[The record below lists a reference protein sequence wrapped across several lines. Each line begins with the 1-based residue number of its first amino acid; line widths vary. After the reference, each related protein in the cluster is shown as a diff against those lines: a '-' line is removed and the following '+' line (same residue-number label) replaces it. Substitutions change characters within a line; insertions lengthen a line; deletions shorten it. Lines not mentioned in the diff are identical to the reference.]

1 MTTDKTN
8 TPIRTVIV
16 GVGNCASSLIQGV
29 SYCRDQGDA
38 AVGVSFPDLAGYTPA
53 DIELVAGFD
62 VDSRKVGISLGEAA
76 FAPPNC
82 TERFHTD
89 VADQTAPVL
98 RGPDLDGVAAHM
110 LTKPEDRSFRLSSEP
125 ALSQDEIIATL
136 RDLKAEV
143 MIIFLPVGSQKA
155 VEFYADCAL
164 KAGVAVVNG
173 IPVFIASHPIW
184 AEKFRA
190 AGVPILGD
198 DFKAQFGATIVHRTL
213 ANLAEM
219 RGVEVDRTYQLNVG
233 GNTDFLNMTE
243 HDRLVNKR
251 ESKTEAVQ
259 AMMEERLDDN
269 DIRIGP
275 SDYVPWLN
283 DRKVA
288 YVRLEGRLFGGART
302 NIEVRLD
309 VEDSPNAAAEALV
322 AIRLARI
329 ASDRG
334 LAGPIAAA
342 SAFLF
347 KHPPEQI
354 EDTDAH
360 DVILKCVN
368 GEGA

>member
-1 MTTDKTN
+1 MTQTSSSQ
-8 TPIRTVIV
+8 IRTVIV

-29 SYCRDQGDA
+29 SYCRALGDA
-38 AVGVSFPDLAGYTPA
+38 AVGVSFPELGGYTPA
-53 DIELVAGFD
+53 DVELVAGFD
-62 VDSRKVGISLGEAA
+62 VDSRKVGKSLGEAA
-76 FAPPNC
+76 FAAPNC
-82 TERFHTD
+82 TEQFHTD
-89 VADQTAPVL
+89 LAEQTGPVL

-110 LTKPEDRSFRLSSEP
+110 LANPEDRSFRLSAED
-125 ALSQDEIIATL
+125 ALSKEEIVAK
-136 RDLKAEV
+136 LKELEAEI

-155 VEFYADCAL
+155 VEFYVECAL
-164 KAGVAVVNG
+164 EAGVAVVNG
-173 IPVFIASHPIW
+173 IPVFIASHPVW
-184 AEKFRA
+184 ADKFRA

-198 DFKAQFGATIVHRTL
+198 DFKAQMGATVLHRTL

-219 RGVEVDRTYQLNVG
+219 RGVEIDRTYQLNVG
-233 GNTDFLNMTE
+233 GNTDFLNMSE
-243 HDRLVNKR
+243 NARLANKR

-259 AMMEERLDDN
+259 SAMEERLHEN

-329 ASDRG
+329 ARDRG
-334 LAGPIAAA
+334 LSGPITEA

-360 DVILKCVN
+360 DVVLRFVN
-368 GEGA
+368 EGS

>member
-1 MTTDKTN
+1 MTLAPSSS
-8 TPIRTVIV
+8 PIRTVIV

-29 SYCRDQGDA
+29 SYCRALGDK
-38 AVGVSFPDLAGYTPA
+38 AVGVSFPELAGYRPA
-53 DIELVAGFD
+53 DVELVAGFD
-62 VDSRKVGISLGEAA
+62 VDSRKVGKTLGEAA
-76 FAPPNC
+76 FAAPNC
-82 TERFHTD
+82 TEQFHTELTE
-89 VADQTAPVL
+89 QTAPVL

-110 LTKPEDRSFRLSSEP
+110 LTNPEDRSFRLSDAP
-125 ALSQDEIIATL
+125 ALSKAEIVAKL
-136 RDLKAEV
+136 RELEAEV
-143 MIIFLPVGSQKA
+143 MIIFLPVGSQNA
-155 VEFYADCAL
+155 VEFYVECAL
-164 KAGVAVVNG
+164 EAGVAVVNG
-173 IPVFIASHPIW
+173 IPVFIASHPVW

-198 DFKAQFGATIVHRTL
+198 DFKAQMGATIVHRTL

-219 RGVEVDRTYQLNVG
+219 RGVEIDRTYQLNVG
-233 GNTDFLNMTE
+233 GNTDFLNMSE
-243 HDRLVNKR
+243 NARLQNKR

-259 AMMEERLDDN
+259 SAMEQRLADN

-329 ASDRG
+329 ARDRG
-334 LAGPIAAA
+334 LAGPITEA

-360 DVILKCVN
+360 DVVMRFVN
-368 GEGA
+368 DAD

>member
-1 MTTDKTN
+1 MTKPTSSS
-8 TPIRTVIV
+8 PIRTVIV

-29 SYCRDQGDA
+29 SYCRAKGDD

-62 VDSRKVGISLGEAA
+62 VDRRKVGKTLGEAA
-76 FAPPNC
+76 LARPNC

-89 VADQTAPVL
+89 LAEQTGPVL
-98 RGPDLDGVAAHM
+98 RGPDLDGIAAHM
-110 LTKPEDRSFRLSSEP
+110 LNSPEDRSFRLSDAP
-125 ALSQDEIIATL
+125 ALTKAEIVAKL
-136 RDLKAEV
+136 RALSAEV
-143 MIIFLPVGSQKA
+143 MIIFLPVGSQDA
-155 VEFYADCAL
+155 VEFYVECAL
-164 KAGVAVVNG
+164 EAGVAVVNG
-173 IPVFIASHPIW
+173 IPVFIASHPVW
-184 AEKFRA
+184 AAKFEA
-190 AGVPILGD
+190 AGLPILGD
-198 DFKAQFGATIVHRTL
+198 DFKAQMGATILHRTL

-219 RGVEVDRTYQLNVG
+219 RGVEIDRTYQLNVG
-233 GNTDFLNMTE
+233 GNTDFLNMSE
-243 HDRLVNKR
+243 NARLTNKR

-259 AMMEERLDDN
+259 AAMEERLHEN

-329 ASDRG
+329 ALDRK
-334 LAGPIAAA
+334 LAGPISEA

-360 DVILKCVN
+360 DVVLRFVN
-368 GEGA
+368 DAD

>member
-1 MTTDKTN
+1 MTLAPSSS
-8 TPIRTVIV
+8 PIRTVIV

-29 SYCRDQGDA
+29 SYCRALGDE
-38 AVGVSFPDLAGYTPA
+38 AVGVSFPELAGYRPA
-53 DIELVAGFD
+53 DVELVAGFD
-62 VDSRKVGISLGEAA
+62 VDSRKVGKTLGEAA
-76 FAPPNC
+76 FAAPNC
-82 TERFHTD
+82 TEQFHTD
-89 VADQTAPVL
+89 LTEQTAPVL

-110 LTKPEDRSFRLSSEP
+110 LTNPEDRSFRLSDAP
-125 ALSQDEIIATL
+125 ALSKAEIVAKL
-136 RDLKAEV
+136 RELEAEV
-143 MIIFLPVGSQKA
+143 MIVFLPVGSQNA
-155 VEFYADCAL
+155 VEFYVECAL
-164 KAGVAVVNG
+164 EAGVAVVNG
-173 IPVFIASHPIW
+173 IPVFIASHPVW

-198 DFKAQFGATIVHRTL
+198 DFKAQMGATIVHRTL

-219 RGVEVDRTYQLNVG
+219 RGVEIDRTYQLNVG
-233 GNTDFLNMTE
+233 GNTDFLNMSE
-243 HDRLVNKR
+243 NARLQNKR

-259 AMMEERLDDN
+259 SAMEQRLADN

-329 ASDRG
+329 ARDRG
-334 LAGPIAAA
+334 LAGPITEA

-360 DVILKCVN
+360 DVVMRFVN
-368 GEGA
+368 DAD

>member
-1 MTTDKTN
+1 MTKSPSS
-8 TPIRTVIV
+8 PIRTVIV

-29 SYCRDQGDA
+29 SYCRALGDE

-53 DIELVAGFD
+53 DVELVAGFD
-62 VDSRKVGISLGEAA
+62 VDSRKVGKTLGEAA
-76 FAPPNC
+76 FAAPNC
-82 TERFHTD
+82 TEQFHTD
-89 VADQTAPVL
+89 LAEQTGPVL
-98 RGPDLDGVAAHM
+98 RGPNLDGVAAHM
-110 LTKPEDRSFRLSSEP
+110 LANPEDRSFRLSAEG
-125 ALSQDEIIATL
+125 ALSKEEIVAKL
-136 RDLKAEV
+136 NELEAEI

-155 VEFYADCAL
+155 VEFYVECAL
-164 KAGVAVVNG
+164 AAGVAVVNG
-173 IPVFIASHPIW
+173 IPVFIASHPVW
-184 AEKFRA
+184 ADKFRA
-190 AGVPILGD
+190 AGIPILGD
-198 DFKAQFGATIVHRTL
+198 DFKAQMGATVLHRTL

-219 RGVEVDRTYQLNVG
+219 RGVEIDRTYQLNVG
-233 GNTDFLNMTE
+233 GNTDFLNMSE
-243 HDRLVNKR
+243 NARLANKR

-259 AMMEERLDDN
+259 SAMEERLHEN

-329 ASDRG
+329 ARDRG
-334 LAGPIAAA
+334 LSGPITEA

-360 DVILKCVN
+360 DVVLRFVD
-368 GEGA
+368 EAS

>member
-1 MTTDKTN
+1 MTQLSP

-29 SYCRDQGDA
+29 SYCRALGDKA
-38 AVGVSFPDLAGYTPA
+38 IGVSFPDLGGYTPA
-53 DIELVAGFD
+53 DVDLVAGFD
-62 VDSRKVGISLGEAA
+62 VDSRKVGKTLGEAA

-82 TERFHTD
+82 TEQFHTD
-89 VADQTAPVL
+89 VAEHTGPVL
-98 RGPDLDGVAAHM
+98 RGPDLDGVASHM
-110 LTKPEDRSFRLSSEP
+110 LANPADRSFRLSEAP
-125 ALSQDEIIATL
+125 ALSKAEIVSQLQDL
-136 RDLKAEV
+136 RAEV

-155 VEFYADCAL
+155 VEFYVDCAL
-164 KAGVAVVNG
+164 EAGVAVVNG
-173 IPVFIASHPIW
+173 IPVFIASHPVW
-184 AEKFRA
+184 AEKFHA
-190 AGVPILGD
+190 AGLPILGD
-198 DFKAQFGATIVHRTL
+198 DFKAQMGATILHRTL

-219 RGVEVDRTYQLNVG
+219 RGVEIDRTYQLNVG
-233 GNTDFLNMTE
+233 GNTDFLNMSE
-243 HDRLVNKR
+243 NARLSNKR

-259 AMMEERLDDN
+259 AAMEQRLHDN

-329 ASDRG
+329 ARDRG
-334 LAGPIAAA
+334 LAGPISEA

-360 DVILKCVN
+360 DVVLKFVQQ
-368 GEGA
+368 GG